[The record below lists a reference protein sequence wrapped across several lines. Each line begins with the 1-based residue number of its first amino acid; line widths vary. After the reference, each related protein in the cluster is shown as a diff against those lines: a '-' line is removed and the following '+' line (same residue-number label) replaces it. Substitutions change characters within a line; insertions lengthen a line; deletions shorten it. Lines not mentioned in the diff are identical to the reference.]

1 MRIKPFVLFESLIK
15 SAKIMSDDDI
25 AKAIDTQ
32 SRNLE
37 DFSDIFDKIEDVM
50 NLPFRNED
58 EKEGAIKALRILRNY
73 ILNREK

>member
-15 SAKIMSDDDI
+15 SAKIMSEDDI

-32 SRNLE
+32 SKNQKE
-37 DFSDIFDKIEDVM
+37 FTDIFEKIEDVM

-58 EKEGAIKALRILRNY
+58 EKAGAIKALKVLRNY